1 MKKAG
6 IVILV
11 LGILGLGVGVFGLI
25 SEQSAR
31 GTIEEKQALLSETVP
46 ELTDVADLND
56 VADLV
61 SIERML
67 SGDPSHPP
75 EVQSAATD
83 ILDAMGDEQDMVTV
97 KLGGLAG
104 VSSRC
109 SADCSSCWVASGAVR
124 TPPRSDRRAPRT
136 RGCRPESRTHFRS
149 REP

>member
-104 VSSRC
+104 GGVLALLGGLLFVLGRKRGRED
-109 SADCSSCWVASGAVR
+109 AAAV
-124 TPPRSDRRAPRT
+124 
-136 RGCRPESRTHFRS
+136 
-149 REP
+149 